1 LLRSLR
7 GLSCLLLLDD
17 GLGPFDDIGGQLHA
31 SRSAGEEV
39 ITHRV
44 VCVLVVRDRTHDG
57 IVEVRGLGELGR
69 TVGLCPRRRAH
80 GQKASNRTGPP
91 TPPLDPQHTCPPRPR
106 EETRPQDSACA
117 GTQAHTTQVADEF
130 ALPGTSTS
138 NRSLSGLH
146 TSSDTVDPP
155 SGAASTKASWTG
167 RSRRAWPG
175 PGTSSEVAGP
185 GGGSVG
191 EDVRAWPAGRLVRGE
206 GQVDP
211 YV

>member
-1 LLRSLR
+1 
-7 GLSCLLLLDD
+7 
-17 GLGPFDDIGGQLHA
+17 
-31 SRSAGEEV
+31 
-39 ITHRV
+39 
-44 VCVLVVRDRTHDG
+44 
-57 IVEVRGLGELGR
+57 
-69 TVGLCPRRRAH
+69 
-80 GQKASNRTGPP
+80 
-91 TPPLDPQHTCPPRPR
+91 
-106 EETRPQDSACA
+106 
-117 GTQAHTTQVADEF
+117 TQAHPTHVADEF

-191 EDVRAWPAGRLVRGE
+191 EDVRAWPAGRLAPGE
-206 GQVDP
+206 GQGAAHVGAQVRP
-211 YV
+211 WSGAGGSPGHAPP